1 MQEMHHRDSENQEQY
16 LITQFFGVKKYSWYF
31 TNLKYDK
38 DTLLLLCCEDILISE
53 TCVKFSLV
61 DRLVANA
68 SLISEM
74 CVSQFLRKH
83 LTMSKDLLR

>member
-38 DTLLLLCCEDILISE
+38 DTPSSFVLWRHPYIWNVCQVQFSGQIGRQCLTDIWNVRQSIPKKALDD
-53 TCVKFSLV
+53 V
-61 DRLVANA
+61 
-68 SLISEM
+68 
-74 CVSQFLRKH
+74 
-83 LTMSKDLLR
+83 